1 MKKVL
6 KVFSIIIL
14 ALLIAT
20 AIAIGLC
27 FAIIPERTKLAMDV
41 VVEWANKP
49 LFVAGGTI
57 ITGGMVVS
65 VIIKFVYD
73 RYSHSV
79 NNKLSSCEEALKKK
93 EEVINE
99 KINLIE
105 EKKSQVASYVVSV
118 REEIKTLKESI
129 VELCE
134 TIPNAKVKALGEKI
148 NGSCETIEKE
158 LDKKISETEEY
169 SQETLLSLESRLHE
183 LEKVVK
189 SYEEK
194 EWERINH

>member
-49 LFVAGGTI
+49 LFVAFGTT
-57 ITGGMVVS
+57 ITGGL
-65 VIIKFVYD
+65 VIGIIVKFVYD
-73 RYSHSV
+73 RVKDSIKGQL
-79 NNKLSSCEEALKKK
+79 NSCK
-93 EEVINE
+93 ESLDSKEKSIDE
-99 KINLIE
+99 KIKLVE

-118 REEIKTLKESI
+118 REEIKTLKESV

-158 LDKKISETEEY
+158 LDKKISENEEY
-169 SQETLLSLESRLHE
+169 SRETLLSLESRLHE

-194 EWERINH
+194 E